1 MNRKYLYAAAGIG
14 VLLIAYFF
22 FGKTITGADQEKL
35 TAKVIKGDFEVTVFT
50 TGELQAKSSLD
61 IDGPTGMRNAQIW
74 QVKIADLV
82 PEGTRVKKGEYIGRL
97 DQTEIMNRIKDESS
111 EISKNESRFIQTK
124 LDTTLDLRNARDE
137 IINLGFAVK
146 EKENIVSQS
155 TYEAPSIIQQAKMD
169 LDKSKRQLVQAETNY
184 KIKEKQAK
192 AKMQEVTAVLEKSQ
206 NKVQVLQDLLKDFTI
221 MAPED
226 GMVIYQREWNGKK
239 RIVGSTIGAW
249 DPTVATLPDLG
260 LMQSRTY
267 VNEVDIRK
275 IKKGQ
280 KVNISLDAYPE
291 KKLTGLVDAVANV
304 GEQNPRSDAKVFE
317 VNILIN
323 EKDTSLRP
331 AMTTGNHILA
341 DKLKDVLY
349 IPLESLHAQG
359 DSLSYVFKKKGL
371 SITKTP
377 IKIGATNEDFVVVLS
392 GLMEGEEVLLGTPEK
407 PEKIEWEKKP

>member
-14 VLLIAYFF
+14 VLLATYFF
-22 FGKTITGADQEKL
+22 FGKTITGSDQEKL

-82 PEGTRVKKGEYIGRL
+82 AEGTRVKKGEYIGRL

-341 DKLKDVLY
+341 DKLKEVLY

-392 GLMEGEEVLLGTPEK
+392 GLGEGEEVLLGTPEK

>member
-291 KKLTGLVDAVANV
+291 KKLTGFVDAVANV

>member
-22 FGKTITGADQEKL
+22 FRKTIVGSEKEKL
-35 TAKVIKGDFEVTVFT
+35 SAKVIKGDFEVTVFT

-137 IINLGFAVK
+137 IINLGFAVR

-169 LDKSKRQLVQAETNY
+169 LDKAKRQLVQAETNY
-184 KIKEKQAK
+184 MIKEKQAR

-206 NKVQVLQDLLKDFTI
+206 NKVQVLQDLLEDFTI

-291 KKLTGLVDAVANV
+291 KKLTGFVDAVANV

-341 DKLKDVLY
+341 DKLKDVLF
-349 IPLESLHAQG
+349 IPLECLHAQG
-359 DSLSYVFKKKGL
+359 DSLSFVFKKNGL

-392 GLMEGEEVLLGTPEK
+392 GLLEGEEVLLATPEK

>member
-14 VLLIAYFF
+14 VLLATYFF
-22 FGKTITGADQEKL
+22 FGKTITGSDQEKL

-82 PEGTRVKKGEYIGRL
+82 AEGTRVKKGEYIGRL

-341 DKLKDVLY
+341 DKLKEVLY

-392 GLMEGEEVLLGTPEK
+392 GLVEGEEVLLGTPEK

>member
-1 MNRKYLYAAAGIG
+1 MNRKFIYALVALAMA
-14 VLLIAYFF
+14 VLAYFF
-22 FGKTITGADQEKL
+22 ISNLWKDSSEEKL

-50 TGELQAKSSLD
+50 TGELQAKNSLD

-82 PEGTRVKKGEYIGRL
+82 SEGTRVKKGEYIGRL

-111 EISKNESRFIQTK
+111 EIAKNESRFIQTK

-169 LDKSKRQLVQAETNY
+169 LDKSKRQLNQAETNY

-192 AKMQEVTAVLEKSQ
+192 AKMQEVTAVLERSQ
-206 NKVQVLQDLLKDFTI
+206 NKVKVLQDLLNDFTI
-221 MAPED
+221 VAPED

-249 DPTVATLPDLG
+249 DPTVATLPDLSI
-260 LMQSRTY
+260 MQSRTY

-331 AMTTGNHILA
+331 AMTTGNYILA
-341 DKLKDVLY
+341 DKLKNVLY
-349 IPLESLHAQG
+349 IPLEALHVQG
-359 DSLSYVFKKKGL
+359 DSLNFVYKKSGT
-371 SITKTP
+371 SVVKTP
-377 IKIGATNEDFVVVLS
+377 IKTGVTNENFVVVLS
-392 GLMEGEEVLLGTPEK
+392 GLNEGEEVFLVK
-407 PEKIEWEKKP
+407 PENAEKLKLEEKK

>member
-1 MNRKYLYAAAGIG
+1 MAT
-14 VLLIAYFF
+14 YFF
-22 FGKTITGADQEKL
+22 FGKTITGSDQEKL

-169 LDKSKRQLVQAETNY
+169 LDKSKRQLLQAETNY

-359 DSLSYVFKKKGL
+359 DSLSYVFKKNGL

-392 GLMEGEEVLLGTPEK
+392 GLVEGEEVLLGTPEK

>member
-1 MNRKYLYAAAGIG
+1 M
-14 VLLIAYFF
+14 VAYFF
-22 FGKTITGADQEKL
+22 LGKTITGSDQEKL

-82 PEGTRVKKGEYIGRL
+82 AEGTRVKKGEYIGRL

-280 KVNISLDAYPE
+280 KVNISLDAFPE

-317 VNILIN
+317 VNVLIN

-371 SITKTP
+371 SITKNP

-392 GLMEGEEVLLGTPEK
+392 GLTEGEEVLLGTPEK